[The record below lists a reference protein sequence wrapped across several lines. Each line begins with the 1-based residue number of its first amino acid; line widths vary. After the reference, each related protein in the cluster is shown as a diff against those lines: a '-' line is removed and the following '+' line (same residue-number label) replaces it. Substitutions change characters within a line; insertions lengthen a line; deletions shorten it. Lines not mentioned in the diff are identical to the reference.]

1 MQQKAEFIQVNTV
14 LIKAINIF
22 KKKKQGKN
30 FKDYEIKIIEVQLMD
45 AKC

>member
-1 MQQKAEFIQVNTV
+1 MQQKVIQVNTV
-14 LIKAINIF
+14 LIKVINI
-22 KKKKQGKN
+22 KKKQGKN